1 MPGWLPPAR
10 QNFLLFQCIG
20 NAVNF
25 HHVWATPGIKGG
37 GGVVLLVVHFHFKS
51 SPVKQRGGPC
61 AAPGFHVFLTGRP
74 DSPGQWPGAPRQN

>member
-20 NAVNF
+20 DAVNF

-37 GGVVLLVVHFHFKS
+37 GAWF
-51 SPVKQRGGPC
+51 C
-61 AAPGFHVFLTGRP
+61 
-74 DSPGQWPGAPRQN
+74 WPSISISRVPL